1 MNVTEIEETVNRQN
15 AELCAIE
22 SDLLEILA
30 VVLLV
35 DGSVYVLMGKIFQDE
50 WQIICV
56 EKELGKI
63 FVFENIFES
72 Q

>member
-15 AELCAIE
+15 AEDLATE

-35 DGSVYVLMGKIFQDE
+35 DGSVYVLMGKIFQNK
-50 WQIICV
+50 W
-56 EKELGKI
+56 
-63 FVFENIFES
+63 
-72 Q
+72 